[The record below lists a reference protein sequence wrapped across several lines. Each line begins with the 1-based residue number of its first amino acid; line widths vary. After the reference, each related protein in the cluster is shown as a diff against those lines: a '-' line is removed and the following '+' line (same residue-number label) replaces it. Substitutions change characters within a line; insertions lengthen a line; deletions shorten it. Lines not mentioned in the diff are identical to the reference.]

1 MKILAKISVWLA
13 VFVMV
18 LLVRLPYETILSR
31 VMASTEKSTGISIT
45 WDEMSMGLTG
55 VNLSKLLV
63 TLPTG
68 GYFTADKA
76 FVGYSLKGLSVDFT
90 QYDSAK
96 ILAEARN
103 GNGNGPETSSSPSA
117 SADTTEK
124 KVGAIPGTASLSL
137 NASELIFKSENLAL
151 DTGSKDLKAI
161 QLSGQLG
168 YNYLSSKGKGTLD
181 LKVPSLKG
189 SLPVE
194 LHDLEIGANITIEP
208 YETSTSSRSG
218 QSDSSTQGQT
228 AAKSSKRT
236 SVNSRLTLYSQ
247 DVTGEGIVSLRSTP
261 QNSSPML
268 NGDLTFK
275 TKMFG
280 THKVNI
286 SGTWANPEWNLAGA
300 L

>member
-1 MKILAKISVWLA
+1 MKLLAKVGVWLL
-13 VFVMV
+13 VFVLV

-31 VMASTEKSTGISIT
+31 VIASTEKATGIVIT
-45 WDEMSMGLTG
+45 WDEMSMGFTG
-55 VNLSKLLV
+55 VNLNKLLV

-76 FVGYSLKGLSVDFT
+76 FIGYSLKGLSVNFT

-96 ILAEARN
+96 VLAEARS
-103 GNGNGPETSSSPSA
+103 GNTTDSSSA
-117 SADTTEK
+117 SATKDTEK
-124 KVGAIPGTASLSL
+124 KDNAIPGTASLSL
-137 NASELIFKSENLAL
+137 NASELNFKSENLAL
-151 DTGSKDLKAI
+151 DTGSKDLKAV
-161 QLSGQLG
+161 QLSGQLN
-168 YNYLSSKGKGTLD
+168 YNYLSSKGKGTLN

-189 SLPVE
+189 SLPIE

-208 YETSTSSRSG
+208 YEASTSARSG
-218 QSDSSTQGQT
+218 QAGSSAEVQT
-228 AAKSSKRT
+228 AENSPKRT

-247 DVTGEGIVSLRSTP
+247 DVTGEGLVSLRSTP
-261 QNSSPML
+261 QSNSPML

-300 L
+300 R

>member
-1 MKILAKISVWLA
+1 MKLLAKVGVWLI
-13 VFVMV
+13 VFVLV
-18 LLVRLPYETILSR
+18 LLVRLPYETILTR
-31 VMASTEKSTGISIT
+31 VIASTEKSTGISIT

-55 VNLSKLLV
+55 VNLAKLLV

-76 FVGYSLKGLSVDFT
+76 FVGYSLKGLSVNFT
-90 QYDSAK
+90 QYDSSK

-103 GNGNGPETSSSPSA
+103 KNSTGSTAASSTA
-117 SADTTEK
+117 ADNSENK
-124 KVGAIPGTASLSL
+124 ANVIPGTASLSV

-161 QLSGQLG
+161 QLSGQLN
-168 YNYLSSKGKGTLD
+168 YNYLASKGKGTLD

-189 SLPVE
+189 SLPIE

-208 YETSTSSRSG
+208 YEASTSSPSG
-218 QSDSSTQGQT
+218 QVSSQANGQP
-228 AAKSSKRT
+228 KGNSPQRT

-247 DVTGEGIVSLRSTP
+247 DVTGEGLVSLRSTP
-261 QNSSPML
+261 QSSSPML

-300 L
+300 R

>member
-1 MKILAKISVWLA
+1 MKFLAKIGVWLV
-13 VFVMV
+13 VFVLV
-18 LLVRLPYETILSR
+18 LLVRLPYETILTR
-31 VMASTEKSTGISIT
+31 VIASTEKATGIAIT
-45 WDEMSMGLTG
+45 WDDMSMGLTG
-55 VNLSKLLV
+55 VNLNKLLV

-76 FVGYSLKGLSVDFT
+76 FIGYSLKGLSVNFT

-96 ILAEARN
+96 ILAEASSKHSQDSTAASSTA
-103 GNGNGPETSSSPSA
+103 TSSSETQA
-117 SADTTEK
+117 N
-124 KVGAIPGTASLSL
+124 AIPGTASLNV
-137 NASELIFKSENLAL
+137 NATELTFKSENLAL
-151 DTGSKDLKAI
+151 DTGSKDLKAV
-161 QLSGQLG
+161 QLSGQLN
-168 YNYLSSKGKGTLD
+168 YNYLASKGKGTLD

-189 SLPVE
+189 SLPIE

-208 YETSTSSRSG
+208 YEASNSPRSDATGSSANG
-218 QSDSSTQGQT
+218 QAAGNSSQ
-228 AAKSSKRT
+228 RT

-247 DVTGEGIVSLRSTP
+247 DVTGEGLVSLRSTP
-261 QNSSPML
+261 QSSSPML

-300 L
+300 R

>member
-1 MKILAKISVWLA
+1 MKLLAKVGIWLV
-13 VFVMV
+13 VFVLV

-31 VMASTEKSTGISIT
+31 VIASTEKATGIVIT

-55 VNLSKLLV
+55 VNLNKLLV

-76 FVGYSLKGLSVDFT
+76 FIGYSVKGLSVNFT

-96 ILAEARN
+96 ILAEARS
-103 GNGNGPETSSSPSA
+103 GSA
-117 SADTTEK
+117 SDSPTSTATEDAEK
-124 KVGAIPGTASLSL
+124 KVGIVPGTASLSV
-137 NASELIFKSENLAL
+137 NASELTFKSENLAL
-151 DTGSKDLKAI
+151 DTGSKDLKAV
-161 QLSGQLG
+161 QLSGQLN

-194 LHDLEIGANITIEP
+194 LHNLEIGANITIEP
-208 YETSTSSRSG
+208 YEASTSSRNG
-218 QSDSSTQGQT
+218 QVSSSAEGQT
-228 AAKSSKRT
+228 ADSSPKRT
-236 SVNSRLTLYSQ
+236 SVNSRLTLYNQ
-247 DVTGEGIVSLRSTP
+247 DVTGEGLVSLRSTP
-261 QNSSPML
+261 QSSSPML

>member
-1 MKILAKISVWLA
+1 MKLLAKACVWLV
-13 VFVMV
+13 VFVLI
-18 LLVRLPYETILSR
+18 LLIRLPYETILSR
-31 VMASTEKSTGISIT
+31 VIASTEKSTGIVIT

-55 VNLSKLLV
+55 VNLKKLLV

-76 FVGYSLKGLSVDFT
+76 FIGYSLKGLSVNFT
-90 QYDSAK
+90 QYDSARV
-96 ILAEARN
+96 LAEASN
-103 GNGNGPETSSSPSA
+103 SKTTDTDSA
-117 SADTTEK
+117 AKATDSERKDN
-124 KVGAIPGTASLSL
+124 VIPGTASLNL
-137 NASELIFKSENLAL
+137 NASELNFKSENLAL
-151 DTGSKDLKAI
+151 DTGSQDLKAV
-161 QLSGQLG
+161 QLSGQLN

-181 LKVPSLKG
+181 LKVSSLKG
-189 SLPVE
+189 SLPIE

-208 YETSTSSRSG
+208 YEASTSTRSG
-218 QSDSSTQGQT
+218 QVGSVDASQR
-228 AAKSSKRT
+228 ADNAPKRT

-247 DVTGEGIVSLRSTP
+247 DVTGEGLVSLRSTP
-261 QNSSPML
+261 QSSSPML

-300 L
+300 R